1 MGAAYCAEEDD
12 EGGGVVPLP
21 KSSLFLKDWTTGEL
35 SRIWTDGQSNW
46 DDLEQCELLKK
57 SDLKMFSI
65 PLIINTHNRPL
76 HLLSKSQMFLS
87 GVLRGVQPPSPLPPS
102 SPPMESHH
110 GIGL

>member
-12 EGGGVVPLP
+12 EDAGVVPLP

-35 SRIWTDGQSNW
+35 SQIWTDGQSNW

-76 HLLSKSQMFLS
+76 RLLSKSQMFLS
-87 GVLRGVQPPSPLPPS
+87 GVLRGVMQV
-102 SPPMESHH
+102 
-110 GIGL
+110 